1 MSGLGFR
8 VWERE
13 GETDSWKLCRFGLL
27 GGEGGMVSQVLLRV
41 WYQGR
46 ALTPEFSSLTR
57 FNLNFQEERRR
68 GGQEFSV
75 LSSSHGFYN
84 SSNKFSTNGHGL
96 QVAAHSQVSISH
108 FQTADTKFFVYLK
121 HCYSTLNNIMSFRW
135 TLSFF
140 LLQKL
145 QELPI
150 DTAFA
155 VEGDMVIFF
164 HLRYWGFKV
173 LVLGFGVTIWR
184 FSFQ

>member
-1 MSGLGFR
+1 
-8 VWERE
+8 
-13 GETDSWKLCRFGLL
+13 
-27 GGEGGMVSQVLLRV
+27 MVSQVLLRV

-68 GGQEFSV
+68 GQEFSV

-96 QVAAHSQVSISH
+96 QFAAHSQVSISH

-145 QELPI
+145 QEIPI
-150 DTAFA
+150 HTAFA
-155 VEGDMVIFF
+155 LEGDMVIFF

-173 LVLGFGVTIWR
+173 LVLGFGVTVWR
-184 FSFQ
+184 FSFP